1 MIVDV
6 VIPCFRVR
14 RHVLD
19 VVDATL
25 AVTQV
30 RRVIVVDD
38 ACPEHSGTAVEDRYR
53 GDRRV
58 AVLRHEQNQGVGGAM
73 LSGYRHAFSE
83 GADIVVKV
91 DGDGQ
96 MDPRLIPLLINPIVH
111 GLADYAKGNRFFYP
125 RHLRGMPRVRLFGN
139 ALLSLVN
146 KMCSGYWSI
155 MDPTNGYT
163 ALHRVAYRELDLP
176 NVDRG
181 YFFESDML
189 YQLGLASACVV
200 DVPMAALYG
209 DEKSNLSVGKALRQ
223 FPGKYLS
230 RAARRLA
237 LKYFVR
243 EFNIASVEM
252 AFGAPA
258 LATGIVYGIQQWAFH
273 STLGETTPAGTVMI
287 VGLLILVGFQLL
299 LSAVNY
305 DIAHEPKMPLLKRAP
320 ELLGAG

>member
-6 VIPCFRVR
+6 VIPCFQVR

-19 VVDATL
+19 MVGATL
-25 AVTQV
+25 ALTRV
-30 RRVIVVDD
+30 RQVIVVDD
-38 ACPEHSGTAVEDRYR
+38 ACPEQSGTLVEDRYR
-53 GDRRV
+53 GERRV
-58 AVLRHEQNQGVGGAM
+58 VVLRHQENQGVGGAM

-125 RHLRGMPRVRLFGN
+125 RHLRGMPRVRLLGN

-146 KMCSGYWSI
+146 KMASGYWSI

-176 NVDRG
+176 NMDRG

-189 YQLGLASACVV
+189 YQLGLANACVL

-209 DEKSNLSVGKALRQ
+209 DERSNLSVGKALLQ

-230 RAARRLA
+230 RIARRIA

-252 AFGAPA
+252 LFGVPAMAAGFAFGA
-258 LATGIVYGIQQWAFH
+258 YEWAENAP
-273 STLGETTPAGTVMI
+273 LGRATPAGTVMI

-305 DIAHEPKMPLLKRAP
+305 DIAHEPKLPLLKRAP
-320 ELLGAG
+320 ELLEAS